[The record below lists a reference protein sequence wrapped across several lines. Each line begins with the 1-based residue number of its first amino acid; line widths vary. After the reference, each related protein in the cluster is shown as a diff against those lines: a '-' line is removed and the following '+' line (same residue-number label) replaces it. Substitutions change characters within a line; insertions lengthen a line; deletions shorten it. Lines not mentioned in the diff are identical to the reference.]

1 MKCGLIG
8 EKLGH
13 SFSKRIHAMLAG
25 YDYELY
31 SLPPEEL
38 DAFVSRR
45 DYRGLN
51 VTIPYKKAVIP
62 LCDELSETARQIGS
76 VNTLVRTPSGRLIGD
91 NTDLYG
97 FLAMTRQAGI
107 TLHNAKVLIL
117 GFGGTSLTAQ
127 AAAAYEGARG
137 IVVVSRGGP
146 VTYAKLGEHK
156 DADIIVNTTPV
167 GMYPQNG
174 EAPVDLS
181 DFPHCGG
188 VLDVVYNPLRT
199 ALVLDALRCG
209 IPCGSGLYM
218 LVAQAKRAAELFLG
232 QDIADSRIDGI
243 HAALVRELTNIVV
256 IGMPGCGKTSIGV
269 ALAKR
274 LCREHIDMDDE
285 ILRMAGQSPADII
298 VQRGEAAFRAIESE
312 ACRQLGKRTG
322 LVISTGGGVVTRE
335 ENLAPLRQNGML
347 VFIERALDAL
357 ETHGR
362 PLSGGKDAV
371 LALYEARLP
380 LYLRFADAS
389 IRNDK
394 GIEDAAKEI
403 AEVFHEAFGH

>member
-1 MKCGLIG
+1 
-8 EKLGH
+8 
-13 SFSKRIHAMLAG
+13 
-25 YDYELY
+25 
-31 SLPPEEL
+31 
-38 DAFVSRR
+38 
-45 DYRGLN
+45 
-51 VTIPYKKAVIP
+51 
-62 LCDELSETARQIGS
+62 
-76 VNTLVRTPSGRLIGD
+76 
-91 NTDLYG
+91 
-97 FLAMTRQAGI
+97 
-107 TLHNAKVLIL
+107 
-117 GFGGTSLTAQ
+117 
-127 AAAAYEGARG
+127 
-137 IVVVSRGGP
+137 
-146 VTYAKLGEHK
+146 
-156 DADIIVNTTPV
+156 
-167 GMYPQNG
+167 
-174 EAPVDLS
+174 
-181 DFPHCGG
+181 
-188 VLDVVYNPLRT
+188 
-199 ALVLDALRCG
+199 
-209 IPCGSGLYM
+209 
-218 LVAQAKRAAELFLG
+218 
-232 QDIADSRIDGI
+232 
-243 HAALVRELTNIVV
+243 
-256 IGMPGCGKTSIGV
+256 
-269 ALAKR
+269 
-274 LCREHIDMDDE
+274 MDDE